1 MSAAEQIGRARMA
14 VAAMTAAAYREQIGI
29 ERAAA
34 LIKAERQRLA
44 LGEAEAMA
52 EEAERLRAKAR
63 GLRLT
68 DSAPRPRSY
77 DGPDHWAEAARADRE
92 AAAAEAAATAAAAAI
107 CESFKPDL

>member
-1 MSAAEQIGRARMA
+1 MKAAEQIGRARA
-14 VAAMTAAAYREQIGI
+14 VVAAMYAAAHREQIAAEVI
-29 ERAAA
+29 AA
-34 LIKAERQRLA
+34 LMRAQAARLS

-68 DSAPRPRSY
+68 DSAPRPRGY

>member
-1 MSAAEQIGRARMA
+1 MSAAEKIAAARAV
-14 VAAMTAAAYREQIGI
+14 VAAMYAAAHREQIVT
-29 ERAAA
+29 ERVAA
-34 LIKAERQRLA
+34 LWRALAERLN

-52 EEAERLRAKAR
+52 DEAERLRAKAR

-68 DSAPRPRSY
+68 DSAPRPRGY